1 MEATSTTEN
10 RTEITQGVKLSKDIA
25 LAICKRILEGQPYS
39 YREDKTVRL
48 PELGIVFPAGTYDSW
63 LYREVIVPDTNKTL
77 RQMIADARQKRQEIQ
92 RRKQNEAIIAK
103 SRKALDALVDM
114 PIHNT
119 SVMRTMKR
127 NKEGVMREMSRT
139 TIKDISAPLV
149 HAKVKGLT
157 FALERLDPDY
167 AKKDEVKHAH
177 VVFSLAD
184 LRKHQELKRNES
196 TTQGTQAQQQ

>member
-1 MEATSTTEN
+1 MSTDATTTEN
-10 RTEITQGVKLSKDIA
+10 KVEITRGVTLTKEIA
-25 LAICKRILEGQPYS
+25 LSIQNHILNGVAYS
-39 YREDKTVRL
+39 FRNDKTIRL
-48 PELGIVFPAGTYDSW
+48 SDLNLVFSASTYDNW
-63 LYREVIVPDTNKTL
+63 INRENIVPDTNKTL
-77 RQMIADARQKRQEIQ
+77 KQIVADARQKRQEIQ
-92 RRKQNEAIIAK
+92 RRKQNEAVIEK
-103 SRKALDALVDM
+103 SRKAIEALIDM

-127 NKEGVMREMSRT
+127 NKEGVMREVQRT

-196 TTQGTQAQQQ
+196 TTQGTQTQ